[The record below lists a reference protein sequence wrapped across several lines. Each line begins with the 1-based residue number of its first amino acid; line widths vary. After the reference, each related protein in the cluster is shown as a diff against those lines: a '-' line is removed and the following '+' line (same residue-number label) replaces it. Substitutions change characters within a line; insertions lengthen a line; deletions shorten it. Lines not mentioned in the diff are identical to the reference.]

1 MKIFSQ
7 KPAFKTKEEQ
17 IYELL
22 REAILDCDLK
32 PGEKVVIDQ
41 LSQKMGVST
50 IPIRAA
56 IQRLGMEGLV
66 EIRPHAP
73 ARIADISVSII
84 REIFSLL
91 AALEQVAYEVVAEE
105 AAPKQINILKGL
117 VREMDQAN
125 KENDL
130 HLWTQKSISFHW
142 QIAEF
147 SNMPLL
153 IEFTHRT
160 FDQWRRV
167 SNFYFRNITAMRIT
181 QAQAEHWQILELIG
195 NHKFEALTSL
205 AKHDN
210 QAAFENYQ
218 SLI

>member
-32 PGEKVVIDQ
+32 PGKKVVIDQ

-181 QAQAEHWQILELIG
+181 QAQAENWQILELIG